1 MFGNSYI
8 KTENKER
15 DKIFEFLIVL
25 TLIAVLV
32 FIGINYYTKPIGKS
46 QRSVIEFHAGIFSRM
61 IANVQA
67 VGRSSHKN
75 RIMIG
80 DTVFF
85 LNENGWPA
93 NTNGKMSPKLRNQSE
108 TECQQLWNAVFT
120 NAPTSRIGANS
131 YKKNVDYV
139 ISLNKNVIC
148 RYQLARKQEGSY
160 FFDYDVSNGAVTV
173 IRPEEQ

>member
-1 MFGNSYI
+1 MSGNTYI
-8 KTENKER
+8 KSENKER

-32 FIGINYYTKPIGKS
+32 FVGVNYYTKPIGKS

-61 IANVQA
+61 IANVHA
-67 VGRSSHKN
+67 VGQSTHRRRVSV
-75 RIMIG
+75 G
-80 DTVFF
+80 ETVFF

-93 NTNGKMSPKLRNQSE
+93 NTNAKMSASLKNQTE
-108 TECQQLWNAVFT
+108 TECQQLWNSVFT
-120 NAPTSRIGANS
+120 NAPSSRISANS

-148 RYQLARKQEGSY
+148 RYQLARKQEGTY

-173 IRPEEQ
+173 IRPEG